1 MYKDNIAF
9 PCRRVS
15 CMPFKIF
22 RVMKLV
28 LILLIT
34 TIIQANAASYA
45 QTVSLNL
52 KNASMRE
59 VIEELRQQTGYHFLY
74 KMQMLDETR
83 KISLSVNNEPL
94 DQVLEKCFADQP
106 ITFTIN
112 HNTVVLRKRVPDNN
126 QVQAVKIT
134 GTVTDEKG
142 LPLPGVS
149 VKVKGTTSGI
159 ITDGNG
165 KYAITVNDSKAVL
178 EFTFLGFS
186 KQEVSINGRTEIN
199 VKLQEA
205 QTALN
210 EVVVIGYGTV
220 RRSDLTGATASV
232 KGSDIKAQGVSD
244 ITRSLQGKMPGVT
257 IESAGGDPGAGTR
270 IMIRG
275 VGTLGNGAPLY
286 IVDGVPTASINYLNQ
301 VDIES
306 IDVLKDAS
314 AAAIYGSRAANGVVL
329 VTTKAGK
336 SGAPVVQ
343 FTANYGKQKIAH
355 EIDVLN
361 AQEWATVSNAAH
373 DNAGLPRLDIAKNPD
388 QLGAG
393 TNWQD
398 AIYRTAPVQQYN
410 MLVSG
415 GSEST
420 KYSVSGGYND
430 QQGIVDVTGYK
441 RYNLRVKTETTKGR
455 LKFGET
461 VLLSREKFITMPGG
475 WGGQGGNPVGSA
487 AKMIPVFQIYDP
499 TAVGGFA
506 GAYGPVVNV
515 ANPVA
520 QLNLENINREF
531 TNIITNAYA
540 QVNLLPGL
548 NYKLNLG
555 YTNGFTSNYDYSKR
569 YVVGT
574 LFSHPTNDISLSKD
588 QNVMTLLENTLN
600 YDKHFGKH
608 SIQALAG
615 YAYQSTTDNYTAAG
629 RTDLPDGID
638 QIDAGAGIS
647 TSGGNKKV
655 NNLVSIFGRAI
666 YSYDNRY
673 LLTASFRHDG
683 SSRFGSA
690 HRYGDYPSIALG
702 WNISNESFFG
712 SLKNTVSTLK
722 LRTSYGVLGNQEIDN
737 YQYIAAVASNINY
750 VIGADQQKWFGAIQ
764 TALANPDIKWESTK
778 TSNIGLD
785 IGFLQ
790 DKLNITADYFIKKTT
805 DLLLNVPIPGSV
817 GSVSYP
823 VVNAGDLRNKG
834 IEVGVNFNDHIG
846 KLNYGVFGTISAVK
860 NKVIALGTGTQQIFG
875 GQPTHHGASSTLT
888 EAGGSIGSFY
898 LIKDIGIFNSQAEID
913 SYTKNGKPIQPN
925 AAPGDVKFQDT
936 NGDGQIN
943 DNDKVNAGSPFPN
956 FEYGFGINAS
966 MYGFDINMFFQGSQG
981 NKIYNGLRQDLE
993 STNLDFNY
1001 AQSMLNAWTPTNHS
1015 NIPRAVT
1022 SDPNFNN
1029 RTSTRFL
1036 EDGSYLRMK
1045 TLQIGYTLNS
1055 ALVKKMRI
1063 TSLRV
1068 YASADNLFTI
1078 TNYTGFNPDLG
1089 RAGTSQLNIL
1099 DRGVDFGHVAYPL
1112 ARTISLGIQ
1121 LSL

>member
-1 MYKDNIAF
+1 ML
-9 PCRRVS
+9 
-15 CMPFKIF
+15 FKIF

-34 TIIQANAASYA
+34 TIIQVNAASYA

-52 KNASMRE
+52 KNASLKE
-59 VIEELRQQTGYHFLY
+59 VMEELRQQTGYHFLY

-83 KISLSVNNEPL
+83 KVSLSVNNEPL
-94 DQVLEKCFADQP
+94 VQVLEKCFADQP
-106 ITFTIN
+106 VTYTIN
-112 HNTVVLRKRVPDNN
+112 HNTVILRKRITNN
-126 QVQAVKIT
+126 DQALAVKIT
-134 GTVTDEKG
+134 GIVTDEKG

-149 VKVKGTTSGI
+149 VKVKGTNSGI

-165 KYAITVNDSKAVL
+165 KYAITVNDNKAVL
-178 EFTFLGFS
+178 EFTFLGFT
-186 KQEVSINGRTEIN
+186 KQEVNINGRTEIN
-199 VKLQEA
+199 VKLLEA

-244 ITRSLQGKMPGVT
+244 VTRSLQGKMPGVT

-275 VGTLGNGAPLY
+275 VGTLGKGDPLY
-286 IVDGVPTASINYLNQ
+286 IVDGVPTASISYLNQ

-336 SGAPVVQ
+336 NGAPVVQ
-343 FTANYGKQKIAH
+343 FTANYGQQKIAH

-373 DNAGLPRLDIAKNPD
+373 DNASLPRLDIAKNPG
-388 QLGAG
+388 QLGTG

-487 AKMIPVFQIYDP
+487 AKMIPAFQIYDP

-555 YTNGFTSNYDYSKR
+555 YTNGFNSNYDYSKR

-588 QNVMTLLENTLN
+588 QTVMTLLENTLN
-600 YDKHFGKH
+600 YDKHIGKH

-615 YAYQSTTDNYTAAG
+615 YAYQSTKYNYTAAG

-647 TSGGNKKV
+647 TTGGNKTES
-655 NNLVSIFGRAI
+655 NLVSIFGRAI

-712 SLKNTVSTLK
+712 SLKNTFSTLK
-722 LRTSYGVLGNQEIDN
+722 LRTSYGVLGNQEIGD
-737 YQYIAAVASNINY
+737 YQYSAAISSNINY
-750 VIGADQQKWFGAIQ
+750 VTGADQQKWFGAIQ
-764 TALANPDIKWESTK
+764 TAFASPNIKWESTK

-790 DKLNITADYFIKKTT
+790 DKLNVTADYFIKKTT
-805 DLLLNVPIPGSV
+805 DLLLNVPIPGSA
-817 GSVSYP
+817 GSISNP

-846 KLNYGVFGTISAVK
+846 KLNYGIFGTISAVK
-860 NKVIALGTGTQQIFG
+860 NKVISLGTGTQQIFG

-966 MYGFDINMFFQGSQG
+966 MHGFEI
-981 NKIYNGLRQDLE
+981 
-993 STNLDFNY
+993 
-1001 AQSMLNAWTPTNHS
+1001 
-1015 NIPRAVT
+1015 
-1022 SDPNFNN
+1022 
-1029 RTSTRFL
+1029 
-1036 EDGSYLRMK
+1036 
-1045 TLQIGYTLNS
+1045 
-1055 ALVKKMRI
+1055 
-1063 TSLRV
+1063 
-1068 YASADNLFTI
+1068 
-1078 TNYTGFNPDLG
+1078 G
-1089 RAGTSQLNIL
+1089 RASCRERVCML
-1099 DRGVDFGHVAYPL
+1099 V
-1112 ARTISLGIQ
+1112 
-1121 LSL
+1121 

>member
-52 KNASMRE
+52 KNASMKE

-94 DQVLEKCFADQP
+94 ERVLEKCFADQP
-106 ITFTIN
+106 ITYTIN
-112 HNTVVLRKRVPDNN
+112 HNTVVLRKRVPDNI

-178 EFTFLGFS
+178 EFTFLGFT
-186 KQEVSINGRTEIN
+186 KQEVNINGRTEIN
-199 VKLQEA
+199 IKLQEA

-220 RRSDLTGATASV
+220 KRSDLTGAVASV

-244 ITRSLQGKMPGVT
+244 VTKALQGKMPGVT
-257 IESAGGDPGAGTR
+257 IEAAGGDPGSGTR
-270 IMIRG
+270 ILIRG
-275 VGTLGNGAPLY
+275 VGTLGNSAPLY
-286 IVDGVPTASINYLNQ
+286 IVDGVQVASINNLNQ
-301 VDIES
+301 ADIES

-329 VTTKAGK
+329 VTTKLGK
-336 SGAPVVQ
+336 NGAPVVQ
-343 FTANYGKQKIAH
+343 FTSNVGQQKIAH
-355 EIDVLN
+355 KIDVLN
-361 AQEWATVSNAAH
+361 AQDWATVSNMAH

-393 TNWQD
+393 TDWQD
-398 AIYRTAPVQQYN
+398 AIYRTALVQQYN

-531 TNIITNAYA
+531 TSILANAYA

-555 YTNGFTSNYDYSKR
+555 YTNGFNSNYDYAKR
-569 YVVGT
+569 YSVGT
-574 LFSHPTNDISLSKD
+574 LFSHPTNDINLNKD
-588 QNVMTLLENTLN
+588 QTVLTLLENTLN

-615 YAYQSTTDNYTAAG
+615 YTYQSTKYNYTAAG

-647 TSGGNKKV
+647 TSAGNSKV
-655 NNLVSIFGRAI
+655 SNLVSVLGRVI

-673 LLTASFRHDG
+673 LLTASFRRDG
-683 SSRFGSA
+683 SSRFGDA
-690 HRYGDYPSIALG
+690 NRYGNFPSVALG
-702 WNISNESFFG
+702 WNISNEKFFQ
-712 SLKNTVSTLK
+712 SLTNTFSTLK
-722 LRTSYGVLGNQEIDN
+722 LRASYGVLGNQEIGD
-737 YQYIAAVASNINY
+737 YQYSAAVASNINY
-750 VIGADQQKWFGAIQ
+750 VVGTDQQKWFGSIQ
-764 TALANPDIKWESTK
+764 TAFASPYIKWESTK
-778 TSNIGLD
+778 TSNVGID
-785 IGFLQ
+785 VGFFH
-790 DKLNITADYFIKKTT
+790 DKLNITADYFNKKTS
-805 DLLLNVPIPGSV
+805 DLLLNVPIPGSA
-817 GSVSYP
+817 GSTSNP
-823 VVNAGDLRNKG
+823 VVNAGDLRNSG
-834 IEVGVNFNDHIG
+834 IEFGANFNDHIG
-846 KLNYGVFGTISAVK
+846 KLNYTIFGTISAVR
-860 NKVIALGTGTQQIFG
+860 NKVIALGTGSQQIFG

-913 SYTKNGKPIQPN
+913 SYTKNGKLIQPN

-956 FEYGFGINAS
+956 FEYGFGVNAS
-966 MYGFDINMFFQGSQG
+966 MYGFDISMFFQGTQG

-1045 TLQIGYTLNS
+1045 TLQIGYTLRD
-1055 ALVKKMRI
+1055 ALAKKIRI

-1078 TNYTGFNPDLG
+1078 TDYTGFNPDLG
-1089 RAGTSQLNIL
+1089 RTGSIF

-1112 ARTISLGIQ
+1112 ARTISLGVQ
-1121 LSL
+1121 LTL